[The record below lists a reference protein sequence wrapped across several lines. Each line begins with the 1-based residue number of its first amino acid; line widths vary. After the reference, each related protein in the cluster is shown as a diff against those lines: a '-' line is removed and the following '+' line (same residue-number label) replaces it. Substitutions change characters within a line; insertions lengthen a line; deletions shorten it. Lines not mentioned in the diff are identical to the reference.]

1 MTWEDTTHNRIR
13 IVYSIKWYFLLY
25 VLSSHIYI
33 YMLDKWSYRTCFYL
47 LRKVSVRQSHHPTW
61 YDCRMGS
68 NHLIGWSTFIQWCE
82 ATLGFEM
89 EREKKIKFEMA
100 LPRWMRAS
108 YPMRWWLSIRQS
120 HYVGWYNRSTKIFL
134 MFGCH
139 FFR

>member
-61 YDCRMGS
+61 YDFRMGS

-89 EREKKIKFEMA
+89 EREKKNQIRDGLTSLDESELPDEVMA
-100 LPRWMRAS
+100 IHSTITLCRMV
-108 YPMRWWLSIRQS
+108 QS
-120 HYVGWYNRSTKIFL
+120 FHQNFSHVWVS
-134 MFGCH
+134 
-139 FFR
+139 FF